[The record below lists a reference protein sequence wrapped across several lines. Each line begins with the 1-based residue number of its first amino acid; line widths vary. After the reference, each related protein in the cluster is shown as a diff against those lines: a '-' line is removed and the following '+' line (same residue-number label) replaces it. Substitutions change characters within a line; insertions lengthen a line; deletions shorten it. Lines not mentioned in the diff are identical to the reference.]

1 MSEKPRQ
8 FDILADVRRIMAD
21 LADQD
26 PIPGEA
32 DMFEQCRSLPRA
44 HLEALWIWVQARR
57 NTDPELWLDEWQ
69 AMREQLFSQ
78 WLIQIGQALGQ
89 GNGDHRQGQ

>member
-1 MSEKPRQ
+1 M
-8 FDILADVRRIMAD
+8 RRIMAD

-26 PIPGEA
+26 TIPGEA

-57 NTDPELWLDEWQ
+57 NRDPELWLDEWQ

-78 WLIQIGQALGQ
+78 WLIQMGQAFGQ
-89 GNGDHRQGQ
+89 AASGEREGE